1 MGGNVQAKFVVNFL
15 NSTPDNYTFYGLYA
29 TLVAYDANNVQ
40 VFTKGWTLGD
50 KLVGAITIETETYT
64 QSWKGTLGMTDH
76 YTLTVT
82 DQQQTA
88 TYTGNGDDIIE

>member
-15 NSTPDNYTFYGLYA
+15 NSNPSDYTFYGLYA
-29 TLVAYDANNVQ
+29 TLVGYDANNVQ
-40 VFTKGWTLGD
+40 TFTKGWALDNKT
-50 KLVGAITIETETYT
+50 VGAITIETETYT